1 MRTADRLRERRIMLI
16 AWTAAV
22 AAISAIGVGF
32 AGGVERA
39 FAGNLPGLLFAASP
53 IVPLALW
60 LHARRQARHRNAP

>member
-1 MRTADRLRERRIMLI
+1 MRRADRLRERRIMLI

-22 AAISAIGVGF
+22 AAITALGVGF

-39 FAGNLPGLLFAASP
+39 FGGNLLAVLFAASP

-60 LHARRQARHRNAP
+60 LHARRQARGRKAP